1 VRAMGLATVIPA
13 FNEAATIAAVVAGVR
28 AACPTAAVLV
38 VDDASTDETVVRAAA
53 AGASAVLRMST
64 RAGKGAALR
73 LGFAAALAEGA
84 ELVATL
90 DADGQ
95 HDPADLP
102 RLLAAGRSAPDGL
115 IMGDRLAPG
124 SGDRIPGLRLGA
136 IRAADVVLRW
146 LARTAIRDSQC
157 GFRLYPATLLRAL
170 PLYRE
175 GFVLETEAL
184 LGAARLGYR
193 LVSVPVRAIYPPDR
207 TSRFRAV
214 ADGTRIGWYLAGEV
228 TRELPGR
235 SVTDPSRRR
244 LRQPVVA
251 PPA

>member
-1 VRAMGLATVIPA
+1 MRTMRLATVIPA
-13 FNEAATIAAVVAGVR
+13 FNEGATIGAVVAGVR
-28 AACPTAAVLV
+28 AVCPTAAVFV
-38 VDDASTDETVVRAAA
+38 VDDASTDETAARAAA
-53 AGASAVLRMST
+53 AGAHGVLRVSP

-73 LGFAAALAEGA
+73 AGFAAALAEGA

-102 RLLAAGRSAPDGL
+102 RLLAAGRAAPDGL

-157 GFRLYPATLLRAL
+157 GFRVYPATLLRAL
-170 PLYRE
+170 PLSRE
-175 GFVLETEAL
+175 GFVLETEVL
-184 LGAARLGYR
+184 LGATRLGYR
-193 LVSVPVRAIYPPDR
+193 LVSVPVRSIYPPDR
-207 TSRFRAV
+207 ASRFRAL
-214 ADGTRIGWYLAGEV
+214 ADGTRIGWYLAGE
-228 TRELPGR
+228 TAREL
-235 SVTDPSRRR
+235 SVRFVNEAGRRR
-244 LRQPVVA
+244 LRLPAVV